1 MMSNDRAVK
10 TKGLMNNVL
19 GLQYMYLLNP
29 FSGLLAM
36 HLWLCFQGVKESL
49 SDVSEQII

>member
-10 TKGLMNNVL
+10 TKGLMNNCYFTIRF
-19 GLQYMYLLNP
+19 GP
-29 FSGLLAM
+29 FSGLLAI
-36 HLWLCFQGVKESL
+36 LGVKESQ